1 MEAKKR
7 KRSSNFT
14 NAEIQ
19 LLLSLVEKFKLS
31 VENKKTDAVSNKE
44 KESAWLKIGILF
56 NSCTVATSIRSWK
69 TLKLKYES
77 LKKQIRKKSILQTQ
91 TVGITG
97 GGPSDASELT
107 HVEEKML
114 DVFSDLQRAE
124 SRRDSDAVSVPLS
137 NEVILLDEDQKEN
150 LLVADAE
157 GEKEVQNHRSSIIQ
171 DDFELPES
179 DESVIFEMD
188 EKDVNVIG
196 KENKL
201 NQNNS
206 TVLTTRVSNM
216 LQLDTAKENVA
227 DKMVAGLDKPNTDQQ
242 ELVKL
247 QVKIAERHL
256 QYMEEEHKLKMIH
269 LLNDERRKQELH
281 ELISLKIQSSPDW
294 SC

>member
-1 MEAKKR
+1 MAKSCER
-7 KRSSNFT
+7 W
-14 NAEIQ
+14 
-19 LLLSLVEKFKLS
+19 S
-31 VENKKTDAVSNKE
+31 VGRGGGDIECGVP
-44 KESAWLKIGILF
+44 LP
-56 NSCTVATSIRSWK
+56 ATSARGTPATPLPHRAARLRSARAGVGSSPL
-69 TLKLKYES
+69 T
-77 LKKQIRKKSILQTQ
+77 